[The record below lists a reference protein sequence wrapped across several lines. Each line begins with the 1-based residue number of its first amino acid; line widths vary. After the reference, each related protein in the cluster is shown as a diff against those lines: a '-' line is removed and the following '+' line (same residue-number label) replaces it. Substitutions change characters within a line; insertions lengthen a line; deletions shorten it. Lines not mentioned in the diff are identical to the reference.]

1 MDTAAKKI
9 ARALAQSRLKLPRDI
24 VAKKDRLAGKL
35 TRTTPSNAAVLLAY
49 RRMVERKEVKRNPA
63 IEQGLLKRSIRT
75 LSGVAPVTVI
85 TKPFPCPGRCAYCP
99 NVLGMPK
106 SYLPNEP
113 AIMRAVREKFDPYRQ
128 VRGRLQI
135 LYGNGHATD
144 KVELII
150 LGGTWSA
157 YPRKYQSL
165 FIKRCFDAANGK
177 TSPTLTAAQRQNEHV
192 HNRIIGISIE
202 TRPEYVTED
211 ELRFLR
217 QLGVTRVEIG
227 VQNIDDRVLEKNRR
241 DHTVRETITATR
253 LLKQAGFKVHYH
265 LMPNLPGSTVA
276 KDLVM
281 FKKIYTS
288 SDFQPDILKIYP
300 CVVTKGTLLHRWWRQ
315 KKFRPYTDAELKR
328 IIIAIKKITPPYVRI
343 TRLVRDIP
351 AQSIVAGNKITNLRQ
366 MIAKEF
372 TGCRCIRCR
381 EAGHRMGKQ
390 DAGNR
395 PQGIVYR
402 KQTYRASEG
411 VEHFLSYE
419 SKDAK
424 ILYAFLR
431 LRFNDHPEQN
441 FIPELKNAAIIREL
455 HTYGELTPLSKKGP
469 VQHTGLGK
477 KLMAAAENITRRRG
491 IKKIAVISGVG
502 VRPYYRRLGYR
513 RAGTYLVKDLG

>member
-1 MDTAAKKI
+1 MNTAAVKI
-9 ARALAQSRLKLPRDI
+9 ARALSRNRFTQPRDYI
-24 VAKKDRLAGKL
+24 NKKDRLANRL
-35 TRTTPSNAAVLLAY
+35 THTTPSNAAVLLAY
-49 RRMVERKEVKRNPA
+49 RRLVERGEIKKNPTL
-63 IEQGLLKRSIRT
+63 ERGLRKRSIRT

-85 TKPFPCPGRCAYCP
+85 TKPFSCPGKCAYCP
-99 NVLGMPK
+99 NVAGMPK

-128 VRGRLQI
+128 GRGRLQI

-157 YPRKYQSL
+157 YPKHYQAW
-165 FIKRCFDAANGK
+165 FVKRCFDAANKK
-177 TSPTLTAAQRQNEHV
+177 TLSTLQSAQRLNERA

-227 VQNIDDRVLEKNRR
+227 VQNIDDRVLLKNRR
-241 DHTVRETITATR
+241 GHTVTATITATR
-253 LLKQAGFKVHYH
+253 RLKQAGFKVHYH

-276 KDLVM
+276 KDLAM
-281 FKKIYTS
+281 FKKIYTYP
-288 SDFQPDILKIYP
+288 DFQPDILKIYP
-300 CVVTKGTLLHRWWRQ
+300 CVVTKGTQLYRWWRQ
-315 KKFRPYTDAELKR
+315 GDFRPYTDAQLKKL
-328 IIIAIKKITPPYVRI
+328 IINIKKITPPYMRI

-351 AQSIVAGNKITNLRQ
+351 AGSIVAGNKITNLRQ
-366 MIAKEF
+366 MIAREF
-372 TGCRCIRCR
+372 TGCKCIRCR
-381 EAGHRMGKQ
+381 EAGHQLGKQ
-390 DAGNR
+390 ETVINR
-395 PQGIVYR
+395 QQIIYR
-402 KQTYRASEG
+402 KIKYRASEG
-411 VEHFLSYE
+411 IEYFLSFE
-419 SKDAK
+419 SKNKK

-441 FIPELKNAAIIREL
+441 FIPELKNAALIREL
-455 HTYGELTPLSKKGP
+455 HTYGELTPLSKKGT

-477 KLMAAAENITRRRG
+477 KLMAKAEKITRRCG

-502 VRPYYRRLGYR
+502 VRPYYRKIGYR
-513 RAGTYLVKDLG
+513 LKGTYLVKGL